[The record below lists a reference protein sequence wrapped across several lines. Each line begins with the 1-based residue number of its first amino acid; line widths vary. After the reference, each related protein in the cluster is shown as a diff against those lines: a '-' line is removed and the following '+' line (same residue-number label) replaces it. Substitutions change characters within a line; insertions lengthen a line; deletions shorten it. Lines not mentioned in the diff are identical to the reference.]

1 MINFFKK
8 KNNDINKNKKSFYY
22 DDYSHENNIKTK
34 NNNSIEISKNRMAFT
49 FFVILSIAVILGIKI
64 LYLSFFEKESFSNI
78 YSKKIFLP
86 NRLDIVDRNGEILA
100 RSVNAWA
107 AGISPKLI
115 KDEKKLL
122 INLKIIFP
130 DLDLKKLEEKI
141 SKGKFFY
148 ISRRLNNLER
158 DKLWLLA
165 KKSVI
170 IERKQIRIY
179 PHQDLFS
186 HVIGQIDED
195 NFGIS
200 GIERSYDLKLKD
212 KNEKNNNLKLSLD
225 SNLQFLIR
233 NELFNGLNTFSAR
246 GAAALLMDVTNGE
259 ILSLVSL
266 PDFNLMERQN
276 ISDTEFMNKITL
288 GVYELGSVFKTFTVA
303 AALEEGI
310 VDTDTKF
317 QDLENKIKC
326 RDKWI
331 SEHDELPKNLNV
343 EQILVR
349 SSNIGS
355 IKIARKIGSEDYSNF
370 LHTLGLLEKIDF
382 DISEVGTPLPFQ
394 WENCALETASYGHGI
409 TTTPLQLARAY
420 AIIGNGGYEIQPTLV
435 KNKNFQSGNKIISKI
450 TSEKINNILSKVVK
464 QKEGTANLA
473 NISGYDIGGKT
484 GTSKKINNGEYTQK
498 KLNTFVSLFPIK
510 SPKHLLLV
518 LMDEPKPAPNL
529 VYSYNGIKISNI
541 RRNESGWN
549 SAYIAGRIIEKIG
562 PILAINNLEAS
573 TKF

>member
-1 MINFFKK
+1 MNFFKK
-8 KNNDINKNKKSFYY
+8 KNNNTQKNKKSFYY
-22 DDYSHENNIKTK
+22 DDYSHTNNIKTQ
-34 NNNSIEISKNRMAFT
+34 NNNLIVISKSRMAFT

-64 LYLSFFEKESFSNI
+64 LHLSFFEKESFSNI
-78 YSKKIFLP
+78 YNKKNFLP
-86 NRLDIVDRNGEILA
+86 NRIDIVDRNGEILA

-130 DLDLKKLEEKI
+130 NLNLKKVEEKI
-141 SKGKFFY
+141 AKGKFFY

-165 KKSVI
+165 KKAVI

-179 PHQDLFS
+179 PHNHLFS

-200 GIERSYDLKLKD
+200 GIERSYDLKLKEKND
-212 KNEKNNNLKLSLD
+212 KNKNLKLSLD

-233 NELFNGLNTFSAR
+233 KELFNGINTFSAR
-246 GAAALLMDVTNGE
+246 GSAALLMDVTNGE
-259 ILSLVSL
+259 VLSLVSL
-266 PDFNLMERQN
+266 PDFNLMERKD
-276 ISDTEFMNKITL
+276 ISDTELMNKITL
-288 GVYELGSVFKTFTVA
+288 GVYELGSVFKTFTIA
-303 AALEEGI
+303 AALEKGI
-310 VDTDTKF
+310 ADTNTEFKN
-317 QDLENKIKC
+317 LENKIKC

-349 SSNIGS
+349 SSNIGA
-355 IKIARKIGSEDYSNF
+355 IKIARKIGSRNYSNF
-370 LHTLGLLEKIDF
+370 LQSLGLLGKINF
-382 DISEVGTPLPFQ
+382 DISEVGTPLSFE

-420 AIIGNGGYEIQPTLV
+420 AIIGNGGYAIEPTLM
-435 KNKNFQSGNKIISKI
+435 KNNNFQFQNKIISQT
-450 TSEKINNILSKVVK
+450 TSEKINKILSKVVK

-473 NISGYDIGGKT
+473 NISGYDVGGKT

-510 SPKHLLLV
+510 NPKYLLLV
-518 LMDEPKPAPNL
+518 LMDERKPAPYL
-529 VYSYNGIKISNI
+529 VYSYNGMKISNI
-541 RRNESGWN
+541 RRNDSGWN

-562 PILAINNLEAS
+562 PILATNNLNS
-573 TKF
+573 F

>member
-78 YSKKIFLP
+78 YSEKTFLP

-130 DLDLKKLEEKI
+130 DLDLKKVEEKI

-179 PHQDLFS
+179 PHQGLFS

-435 KNKNFQSGNKIISKI
+435 KNTNFQSGNKIISKI

-562 PILAINNLEAS
+562 PILATNNLNS
-573 TKF
+573 F

>member
-1 MINFFKK
+1 MNFFKK
-8 KNNDINKNKKSFYY
+8 KNNNTQKNKKSFYY

-34 NNNSIEISKNRMAFT
+34 NNNSIEISKSRMAFT
-49 FFVILSIAVILGIKI
+49 FFLILSITAILSIKI
-64 LYLSFFEKESFSNI
+64 LYLSFFEKESFGNI
-78 YSKKIFLP
+78 YNKKNFLP
-86 NRLDIVDRNGEILA
+86 NRIDIVDRNGEILA

-130 DLDLKKLEEKI
+130 NLNLKELEEKI
-141 SKGKFFY
+141 ARGKFFY

-165 KKSVI
+165 KKAVI

-179 PHQDLFS
+179 PHNNLFS

-200 GIERSYDLKLKD
+200 GVEKSYDLKLKEKND
-212 KNEKNNNLKLSLD
+212 KNKNLKLSLD

-233 NELFNGLNTFSAR
+233 NELFNGINTFSAK
-246 GAAALLMDVTNGE
+246 GSAALLMNVTNGE
-259 ILSLVSL
+259 VLSLVSL
-266 PDFNLMERQN
+266 PDFNLMERKD
-276 ISDTEFMNKITL
+276 ISDTELMNKITL
-288 GVYELGSVFKTFTVA
+288 GVYELGSVFKTFTIA
-303 AALEEGI
+303 AALEKGI
-310 VDTDTKF
+310 VDTNTEF
-317 QDLENKIKC
+317 QNLEDKIKC

-331 SEHDELPKNLNV
+331 SEHDELPKNLSV

-349 SSNIGS
+349 SSNIGA
-355 IKIARKIGSEDYSNF
+355 IKIVRKIGSENYSNF
-370 LHTLGLLEKIDF
+370 LQSLGLLGKINF
-382 DISEVGTPLPFQ
+382 DISEVGTPLPFE

-420 AIIGNGGYEIQPTLV
+420 AIIGNGGYAIEPTLI
-435 KNKNFQSGNKIISKI
+435 KNNNFQFQNKIISQI
-450 TSEKINNILSKVVK
+450 TSEKINKILSKVVK

-473 NISGYDIGGKT
+473 NISGYDVGGKT

-498 KLNTFVSLFPIK
+498 KLNTFVSIFPIK
-510 SPKHLLLV
+510 NPKYLLLV
-518 LMDEPKPAPNL
+518 LMDEPKPAPDL
-529 VYSYNGIKISNI
+529 VYSYNGTKISNI
-541 RRNESGWN
+541 RRNDSGWN

-562 PILAINNLEAS
+562 PILATNNLNS
-573 TKF
+573 F

>member
-130 DLDLKKLEEKI
+130 DLDLKKVEEKI

-233 NELFNGLNTFSAR
+233 NELFNGVNTFSAR

-435 KNKNFQSGNKIISKI
+435 KNTNFQSGNKIISKI

-562 PILAINNLEAS
+562 PILATNNLNS
-573 TKF
+573 F

>member
-78 YSKKIFLP
+78 YSEKTFLP

-130 DLDLKKLEEKI
+130 GLDLKKVEEKI

-179 PHQDLFS
+179 PHQGLFS

-233 NELFNGLNTFSAR
+233 NELFNGVNTFSAR

-435 KNKNFQSGNKIISKI
+435 KNTNFQSGNKIISKI

-562 PILAINNLEAS
+562 PILATNNLNS
-573 TKF
+573 F

>member
-1 MINFFKK
+1 MNFFKK
-8 KNNDINKNKKSFYY
+8 KNNNTQKNKKSFYY

-49 FFVILSIAVILGIKI
+49 FFLILSITAILSIKI
-64 LYLSFFEKESFSNI
+64 LYLSFFEKESFGNI
-78 YSKKIFLP
+78 YNKKNFLP
-86 NRLDIVDRNGEILA
+86 NRIDIVDRNGEILA

-130 DLDLKKLEEKI
+130 NLNLKELEEKI
-141 SKGKFFY
+141 ARGKFFY

-165 KKSVI
+165 KKAVI

-179 PHQDLFS
+179 PHNHLFS

-200 GIERSYDLKLKD
+200 GVEKSYDLKLKEKND
-212 KNEKNNNLKLSLD
+212 KNKNLKLSLD

-233 NELFNGLNTFSAR
+233 NELFNGINTFSAK
-246 GAAALLMDVTNGE
+246 GSAALLMNVTNGE
-259 ILSLVSL
+259 VLSLVSL
-266 PDFNLMERQN
+266 PDFNLMERKD

-288 GVYELGSVFKTFTVA
+288 GVYELGSVFKTFTIA
-303 AALEEGI
+303 AALEKGI
-310 VDTDTKF
+310 VDTNTEF
-317 QDLENKIKC
+317 QNLEDKIKC

-331 SEHDELPKNLNV
+331 SEHDELPKNLSV

-349 SSNIGS
+349 SSNIGA
-355 IKIARKIGSEDYSNF
+355 IKIVRKIGSENYSNF
-370 LHTLGLLEKIDF
+370 LQSLGLLGKINF
-382 DISEVGTPLPFQ
+382 DISEVGTPLPFE

-420 AIIGNGGYEIQPTLV
+420 AIIGNGGYAIEPTLI
-435 KNKNFQSGNKIISKI
+435 KNNNFQFQNKIISQI
-450 TSEKINNILSKVVK
+450 TSEKINKILSKVVK

-473 NISGYDIGGKT
+473 NINGYDVGGKT

-498 KLNTFVSLFPIK
+498 KLNTFVSIFPIK
-510 SPKHLLLV
+510 NPKYLLLI

-529 VYSYNGIKISNI
+529 VYSYNGTKISNI
-541 RRNESGWN
+541 RRNDSGWN

-562 PILAINNLEAS
+562 PILATNNLNS
-573 TKF
+573 F

>member
-1 MINFFKK
+1 MNFFKK
-8 KNNDINKNKKSFYY
+8 KNNNTQKNKKSFYY
-22 DDYSHENNIKTK
+22 DDYSYKNNIKTK
-34 NNNSIEISKNRMAFT
+34 NNNSIEISKSRMAFT
-49 FFVILSIAVILGIKI
+49 FFLILSITAILSIKI
-64 LYLSFFEKESFSNI
+64 LYLSFFEKESFGNI
-78 YSKKIFLP
+78 YNKKNFLP
-86 NRLDIVDRNGEILA
+86 NRIDIVDRNGEILA

-107 AGISPKLI
+107 AGISPKFI

-130 DLDLKKLEEKI
+130 NLNLQKVEEKI

-165 KKSVI
+165 KKAVI

-179 PHQDLFS
+179 PHNRLFS

-200 GIERSYDLKLKD
+200 GVERSYDLKLKG
-212 KNEKNNNLKLSLD
+212 KNGKNKNLKLSLD

-233 NELFNGLNTFSAR
+233 NELFNGINTFSAR
-246 GAAALLMDVTNGE
+246 GAAALLMNVTNGE
-259 ILSLVSL
+259 VLSLVSL
-266 PDFNLMERQN
+266 PDFNLMERQD

-288 GVYELGSVFKTFTVA
+288 GVYELGSVFKTFTIA
-303 AALEEGI
+303 AALEKGI
-310 VDTDTKF
+310 ADTDTEF
-317 QDLENKIKC
+317 QNLENKIKC

-349 SSNIGS
+349 SSNIGA
-355 IKIARKIGSEDYSNF
+355 IQIARKIGSENYSNF
-370 LHTLGLLEKIDF
+370 LQSLGLLGKINF
-382 DISEVGTPLPFQ
+382 DISEVGTPLPFEWQ
-394 WENCALETASYGHGI
+394 NCALETASYGHGI

-420 AIIGNGGYEIQPTLV
+420 AIIGNGGYEIKPTLI
-435 KNKNFQSGNKIISKI
+435 KNRNSQFENKIISKI
-450 TSEKINNILSKVVK
+450 TSEKINKILSKVVK

-473 NISGYDIGGKT
+473 NISGYDVGGKT
-484 GTSKKINNGEYTQK
+484 GTSKKVNNGEYTEK

-510 SPKHLLLV
+510 NPKYLLLV

-529 VYSYNGIKISNI
+529 VYSYNGTKISNI

-562 PILAINNLEAS
+562 PILATNNFNS
-573 TKF
+573 F

>member
-49 FFVILSIAVILGIKI
+49 FFVILSIAIILGIKI

-130 DLDLKKLEEKI
+130 DLDLKKVEEKI

-179 PHQDLFS
+179 PHQGLFS

-435 KNKNFQSGNKIISKI
+435 KNTNFQSGNKIISKI

-562 PILAINNLEAS
+562 PILATNNLNS
-573 TKF
+573 F

>member
-179 PHQDLFS
+179 PHQGLFS

-562 PILAINNLEAS
+562 PILATNNLNS
-573 TKF
+573 F

>member
-1 MINFFKK
+1 MNFFKK
-8 KNNDINKNKKSFYY
+8 KNNNTQKNKKSFYY

-34 NNNSIEISKNRMAFT
+34 NNNSIEISKSRMAFT
-49 FFVILSIAVILGIKI
+49 FFLILSITAILSIKI
-64 LYLSFFEKESFSNI
+64 LYLSFFEKESFGNI
-78 YSKKIFLP
+78 YNKKNFLP
-86 NRLDIVDRNGEILA
+86 NRIDIVDRNGEILA

-130 DLDLKKLEEKI
+130 NLNLKELEEKI
-141 SKGKFFY
+141 ARGKFFY

-165 KKSVI
+165 KKAVI

-179 PHQDLFS
+179 PHNNLFS

-195 NFGIS
+195 NFGVS
-200 GIERSYDLKLKD
+200 GVEKSYDLKLKEKND
-212 KNEKNNNLKLSLD
+212 KNKNLKLSLD

-233 NELFNGLNTFSAR
+233 NELFNGINTFSAK
-246 GAAALLMDVTNGE
+246 GSAALLMNVTNGE
-259 ILSLVSL
+259 VLSLVSL
-266 PDFNLMERQN
+266 PDFNLMERKD
-276 ISDTEFMNKITL
+276 ISDTELMNKITL
-288 GVYELGSVFKTFTVA
+288 GVYELGSVFKTFTIA
-303 AALEEGI
+303 AALEKGI
-310 VDTDTKF
+310 VDTNTEF
-317 QDLENKIKC
+317 QNLEDKIKC

-331 SEHDELPKNLNV
+331 SEHDELPKNLSV

-349 SSNIGS
+349 SSNIGA
-355 IKIARKIGSEDYSNF
+355 IKIVRKIGSENYSNF
-370 LHTLGLLEKIDF
+370 LQSLGLLGKINF
-382 DISEVGTPLPFQ
+382 DISEVGTPLPFE

-420 AIIGNGGYEIQPTLV
+420 AIIGNGGYAIEPTLI
-435 KNKNFQSGNKIISKI
+435 KNNNFQFQNKIISQI
-450 TSEKINNILSKVVK
+450 TSEKINKILSKVVK

-473 NISGYDIGGKT
+473 NISGYDVGGKT

-498 KLNTFVSLFPIK
+498 KLNTFVSIFPIK
-510 SPKHLLLV
+510 NPKYLLLV

-529 VYSYNGIKISNI
+529 VYSYNGTKISNI

-562 PILAINNLEAS
+562 PILATNNLNS
-573 TKF
+573 F

>member
-1 MINFFKK
+1 MNFFKK
-8 KNNDINKNKKSFYY
+8 KNNNTQKNKKSFYY

-34 NNNSIEISKNRMAFT
+34 NNNSIEISKSRMAFT
-49 FFVILSIAVILGIKI
+49 FFLILSITAILSIKI
-64 LYLSFFEKESFSNI
+64 LYLSFFEKESFGNI
-78 YSKKIFLP
+78 YNKKNFLP
-86 NRLDIVDRNGEILA
+86 NRIDIVDRNGEILA

-130 DLDLKKLEEKI
+130 NLNLKELEEKI
-141 SKGKFFY
+141 ARGKFFY
-148 ISRRLNNLER
+148 ISRKLNNLER

-165 KKSVI
+165 KKAVI

-179 PHQDLFS
+179 PHNHLFS

-200 GIERSYDLKLKD
+200 GVEKSYDLKLKEKND
-212 KNEKNNNLKLSLD
+212 KNKNLKLSLD

-233 NELFNGLNTFSAR
+233 NELFNGINTFSAK
-246 GAAALLMDVTNGE
+246 GSAALLMNVTNGE
-259 ILSLVSL
+259 VLSLVSL
-266 PDFNLMERQN
+266 PDFNLMERKD

-288 GVYELGSVFKTFTVA
+288 GVYELGSVFKTFTIA
-303 AALEEGI
+303 AALEKGI
-310 VDTDTKF
+310 VDTNTEF
-317 QDLENKIKC
+317 QNLEDKIKC

-331 SEHDELPKNLNV
+331 SEHDELPKNLSV

-349 SSNIGS
+349 SSNIGA
-355 IKIARKIGSEDYSNF
+355 IKIVRKIGSENYSNF
-370 LHTLGLLEKIDF
+370 LQSLGLLGKINF
-382 DISEVGTPLPFQ
+382 DISEVGTPLPFE

-420 AIIGNGGYEIQPTLV
+420 AIIGNGGYAIEPTLI
-435 KNKNFQSGNKIISKI
+435 KNNNFQFQNKIISKT
-450 TSEKINNILSKVVK
+450 TSEKINKILSKVVK

-473 NISGYDIGGKT
+473 NINGYDVGGKT

-498 KLNTFVSLFPIK
+498 KLNTFVSIFPIK
-510 SPKHLLLV
+510 NPKYLLLV

-529 VYSYNGIKISNI
+529 VYSYNGTKISNI
-541 RRNESGWN
+541 RRNDSGWN

-562 PILAINNLEAS
+562 PILATNNLNS
-573 TKF
+573 F

>member
-1 MINFFKK
+1 MNFFKK
-8 KNNDINKNKKSFYY
+8 KNNNTQKNKKSFYY

-34 NNNSIEISKNRMAFT
+34 NNNSIEISKSRMAFT
-49 FFVILSIAVILGIKI
+49 FFLILSITAILSIKI
-64 LYLSFFEKESFSNI
+64 LYLSFFEKESFGNI
-78 YSKKIFLP
+78 YNKKNFLP
-86 NRLDIVDRNGEILA
+86 NRIDIVDRNGEILA

-130 DLDLKKLEEKI
+130 NLNLKELEEKI
-141 SKGKFFY
+141 ARGKFFY
-148 ISRRLNNLER
+148 ISRKLNNLER

-165 KKSVI
+165 KKAVI

-179 PHQDLFS
+179 PHNHLFS

-200 GIERSYDLKLKD
+200 GVEKSYDLKLKEKND
-212 KNEKNNNLKLSLD
+212 KNKNLKLSLD

-233 NELFNGLNTFSAR
+233 NELFNGINTFSAK
-246 GAAALLMDVTNGE
+246 GSAALLMNVTNGE
-259 ILSLVSL
+259 VLSLVSL
-266 PDFNLMERQN
+266 PDFNLMERKD

-288 GVYELGSVFKTFTVA
+288 GVYELGSVFKTFTIA
-303 AALEEGI
+303 AALEKGI
-310 VDTDTKF
+310 VDTNTEF
-317 QDLENKIKC
+317 QNLEDKIKC

-331 SEHDELPKNLNV
+331 SEHDELPKNLSV

-349 SSNIGS
+349 SSNIGA
-355 IKIARKIGSEDYSNF
+355 IKIVRKIGSENYSNF
-370 LHTLGLLEKIDF
+370 LQSLGLLEKINF
-382 DISEVGTPLPFQ
+382 DISEVGTPLPFE

-420 AIIGNGGYEIQPTLV
+420 AIIGNGGYAIEPTLI
-435 KNKNFQSGNKIISKI
+435 KNNNFQFQNKIISKT
-450 TSEKINNILSKVVK
+450 TSEKINKILSKVVK

-473 NISGYDIGGKT
+473 NISGYDVGGKT

-498 KLNTFVSLFPIK
+498 KLNTFVSIFPIK
-510 SPKHLLLV
+510 NPKYLLLV

-529 VYSYNGIKISNI
+529 VYSYNGTKISNI
-541 RRNESGWN
+541 RRNDSGWN

-562 PILAINNLEAS
+562 PILATNNLNS
-573 TKF
+573 F

>member
-130 DLDLKKLEEKI
+130 DLDLKKVEEKI

-179 PHQDLFS
+179 PHQGLFS

-562 PILAINNLEAS
+562 PILATNNLNS
-573 TKF
+573 F

>member
-1 MINFFKK
+1 MNFFKK
-8 KNNDINKNKKSFYY
+8 KNNNTQKNKKSFYY
-22 DDYSHENNIKTK
+22 DDYSHKNNIKTK
-34 NNNSIEISKNRMAFT
+34 NNNSIEISKSRMAFT
-49 FFVILSIAVILGIKI
+49 FFLILSITAILSIKI
-64 LYLSFFEKESFSNI
+64 LYLSFFEKESFGNI
-78 YSKKIFLP
+78 YNKKNFLP
-86 NRLDIVDRNGEILA
+86 NRIDIVDRNGEILA

-130 DLDLKKLEEKI
+130 NLNLKELEEKI
-141 SKGKFFY
+141 ARGKFFY

-165 KKSVI
+165 KKAVI

-179 PHQDLFS
+179 PHNHLFS

-200 GIERSYDLKLKD
+200 GVEKSYDLKLKEKND
-212 KNEKNNNLKLSLD
+212 KNKNLKLSLD

-233 NELFNGLNTFSAR
+233 NELFNGINTFSAK
-246 GAAALLMDVTNGE
+246 GSAALLMNVTNGE
-259 ILSLVSL
+259 VLSLVSL
-266 PDFNLMERQN
+266 PDFNLMERKD

-288 GVYELGSVFKTFTVA
+288 GVYELGSVFKTFTIA
-303 AALEEGI
+303 AALEKGI
-310 VDTDTKF
+310 VDTNTEF
-317 QDLENKIKC
+317 QNLEDKIKC

-331 SEHDELPKNLNV
+331 SEHDELPNNLSV

-349 SSNIGS
+349 SSNIGA
-355 IKIARKIGSEDYSNF
+355 IKIVRKIGSENYSNF
-370 LHTLGLLEKIDF
+370 LQSLGLLGKINF
-382 DISEVGTPLPFQ
+382 DISEVGTPLPFE

-420 AIIGNGGYEIQPTLV
+420 AIIGNGGYAIEPTLI
-435 KNKNFQSGNKIISKI
+435 KNNNFQSQNKIISQI
-450 TSEKINNILSKVVK
+450 TSEKINKILSKVVK

-473 NISGYDIGGKT
+473 NINGYDVGGKT

-498 KLNTFVSLFPIK
+498 KLNTFVSIFPIK
-510 SPKHLLLV
+510 NPKYLLLI

-529 VYSYNGIKISNI
+529 VYSYNGTKISNI
-541 RRNESGWN
+541 RRNDSGWN

-562 PILAINNLEAS
+562 PILATNNLNS
-573 TKF
+573 F

>member
-1 MINFFKK
+1 MNFFKK
-8 KNNDINKNKKSFYY
+8 KNNNTQKNKKSFYY

-34 NNNSIEISKNRMAFT
+34 NNNSIEISKSRMAFT
-49 FFVILSIAVILGIKI
+49 FFLILSITAILSIKI
-64 LYLSFFEKESFSNI
+64 LYLSFFEKESFGNI
-78 YSKKIFLP
+78 YNKKNFLP
-86 NRLDIVDRNGEILA
+86 NRIDIVDRNGEILA

-130 DLDLKKLEEKI
+130 NLNLKELEEKI
-141 SKGKFFY
+141 ARGKFFY

-165 KKSVI
+165 KKAVI

-179 PHQDLFS
+179 PHNHLFS

-200 GIERSYDLKLKD
+200 GVEKSYDLKLKEKND
-212 KNEKNNNLKLSLD
+212 KNKNLKLSLD

-233 NELFNGLNTFSAR
+233 NELFNGINTFSAK
-246 GAAALLMDVTNGE
+246 GSAALLMNVTNGE
-259 ILSLVSL
+259 VLSLVSL
-266 PDFNLMERQN
+266 PDFNLMERKD

-288 GVYELGSVFKTFTVA
+288 GVYELGSVFKTFTIA
-303 AALEEGI
+303 AALEKGI
-310 VDTDTKF
+310 VDTNTEF
-317 QDLENKIKC
+317 QNLEDKIKC

-331 SEHDELPKNLNV
+331 SEHDELPKNLSV

-349 SSNIGS
+349 SSNIGA
-355 IKIARKIGSEDYSNF
+355 IKIVRKIGSENYSNF
-370 LHTLGLLEKIDF
+370 LQSLGLLGKINF
-382 DISEVGTPLPFQ
+382 DISEVGTPLPFE

-420 AIIGNGGYEIQPTLV
+420 AIIGNGGYAIEPTLI
-435 KNKNFQSGNKIISKI
+435 KNNNFQFQNKIISKT
-450 TSEKINNILSKVVK
+450 TSEKINKILSKVVK

-473 NISGYDIGGKT
+473 NINGYDVGGKT

-498 KLNTFVSLFPIK
+498 KLNTFVSIFPIK
-510 SPKHLLLV
+510 NPKYLLLV

-529 VYSYNGIKISNI
+529 VYSYNGTKISNI
-541 RRNESGWN
+541 RRNDSGWN

-562 PILAINNLEAS
+562 PILATNNLNS
-573 TKF
+573 F

>member
-130 DLDLKKLEEKI
+130 DLDLKKVEEKI

-179 PHQDLFS
+179 PHQGLFS

-276 ISDTEFMNKITL
+276 ISDIEFMNKITL

-435 KNKNFQSGNKIISKI
+435 KNTNFQSGNKIISKI

-562 PILAINNLEAS
+562 PILATNNLNS
-573 TKF
+573 F

>member
-1 MINFFKK
+1 MNFFKK
-8 KNNDINKNKKSFYY
+8 KNNNTQKNKKSFYY

-34 NNNSIEISKNRMAFT
+34 NNNSIEISKSRMAFT
-49 FFVILSIAVILGIKI
+49 FFLILSITAILSIKI
-64 LYLSFFEKESFSNI
+64 LYLSFFEKESFGNI
-78 YSKKIFLP
+78 YNKKNFLP
-86 NRLDIVDRNGEILA
+86 NRIDIVDRNGEILA

-130 DLDLKKLEEKI
+130 NLNLKELEEKI
-141 SKGKFFY
+141 ARGKFFY
-148 ISRRLNNLER
+148 ISRKLNNLER

-165 KKSVI
+165 KKAVI

-179 PHQDLFS
+179 PHNHLFS

-200 GIERSYDLKLKD
+200 GVEKSYDLKLKEKND
-212 KNEKNNNLKLSLD
+212 KNKNLKLSLD

-233 NELFNGLNTFSAR
+233 NELFNGINTFSAK
-246 GAAALLMDVTNGE
+246 GSAALLMNVTNGE
-259 ILSLVSL
+259 VLSLVSL
-266 PDFNLMERQN
+266 PDFNLMERKD

-288 GVYELGSVFKTFTVA
+288 GVYELGSVFKTFTIA
-303 AALEEGI
+303 AALEKGI
-310 VDTDTKF
+310 VDTNTEF
-317 QDLENKIKC
+317 QNLEDKIKC

-331 SEHDELPKNLNV
+331 SEHDELPKNLSV

-349 SSNIGS
+349 SSNIGA
-355 IKIARKIGSEDYSNF
+355 IKIVRKIGSENYSNF
-370 LHTLGLLEKIDF
+370 LQSLGLLGKINF
-382 DISEVGTPLPFQ
+382 DISEVGTPLPFE

-420 AIIGNGGYEIQPTLV
+420 AIIGNGGYAIEPTLI
-435 KNKNFQSGNKIISKI
+435 KNNNFQFQNKIISQI
-450 TSEKINNILSKVVK
+450 TSEKINKILSKVVK

-473 NISGYDIGGKT
+473 NISGYDVGGKT

-498 KLNTFVSLFPIK
+498 KLNTFVSIFPIK
-510 SPKHLLLV
+510 NPKYLLLV

-529 VYSYNGIKISNI
+529 VYSYNGTKISNI
-541 RRNESGWN
+541 RRNDSGWN

-562 PILAINNLEAS
+562 PILATNNLNS
-573 TKF
+573 F

>member
-1 MINFFKK
+1 MNFFKK
-8 KNNDINKNKKSFYY
+8 KNNNTQKNKKSFYY
-22 DDYSHENNIKTK
+22 DDYSHANNIKTK
-34 NNNSIEISKNRMAFT
+34 NNNPIEISKNRMAFI
-49 FFVILSIAVILGIKI
+49 FFVILSIAVILSIKI

-78 YSKKIFLP
+78 YNKKNFLP
-86 NRLDIVDRNGEILA
+86 NRIDIVDRNGEILA

-130 DLDLKKLEEKI
+130 NLNLKKLEEKI
-141 SKGKFFY
+141 AKGKFFY

-165 KKSVI
+165 KKAVI

-179 PHQDLFS
+179 PHNYLFS

-200 GIERSYDLKLKD
+200 GIEKSYDLKLKEKND
-212 KNEKNNNLKLSLD
+212 KNKNLKLSLD

-233 NELFNGLNTFSAR
+233 NELFNGINTFSAR
-246 GAAALLMDVTNGE
+246 GSAALLMDVTNGE
-259 ILSLVSL
+259 VLSLVSL
-266 PDFNLMERQN
+266 PDFNLMERKD
-276 ISDTEFMNKITL
+276 ISDTELMNKITL
-288 GVYELGSVFKTFTVA
+288 SVYELGSVFKTFTIA
-303 AALEEGI
+303 AALEKGI
-310 VDTDTKF
+310 VNPDTEF
-317 QDLENKIKC
+317 QNLEKKIKC

-349 SSNIGS
+349 SSNIGA
-355 IKIARKIGSEDYSNF
+355 IKIVRKIGSENYSNF
-370 LHTLGLLEKIDF
+370 LQSLGLLGKINF
-382 DISEVGTPLPFQ
+382 DIPEVGTPLPFE

-409 TTTPLQLARAY
+409 ATTPLQLARAY
-420 AIIGNGGYEIQPTLV
+420 AIIGNGGYAIEPTLI
-435 KNKNFQSGNKIISKI
+435 KNNNFQFQNRIISQT
-450 TSEKINNILSKVVK
+450 TSEKINKMLSKVVK

-473 NISGYDIGGKT
+473 NISGYDVGGKT

-510 SPKHLLLV
+510 NPKYLLLV

-529 VYSYNGIKISNI
+529 VYSYNGTKISNI
-541 RRNESGWN
+541 RRNDSGWN

-562 PILAINNLEAS
+562 PILATNNLNS
-573 TKF
+573 F

>member
-1 MINFFKK
+1 MNFFKK
-8 KNNDINKNKKSFYY
+8 KNNNTQKNKKSFYY
-22 DDYSHENNIKTK
+22 DDYSHTSNIKTQ
-34 NNNSIEISKNRMAFT
+34 NNNSIEISKSRMAFT
-49 FFVILSIAVILGIKI
+49 FFVILSIAAILGIKI

-78 YSKKIFLP
+78 YNKKIFLP
-86 NRLDIVDRNGEILA
+86 NRIDIVDRNGEILA

-130 DLDLKKLEEKI
+130 NLNLKKLEEKI
-141 SKGKFFY
+141 AKGKFFY

-165 KKSVI
+165 KKAVI

-179 PHQDLFS
+179 PHNYLFS

-200 GIERSYDLKLKD
+200 GVEKSYDLKLKEKND
-212 KNEKNNNLKLSLD
+212 KNKNLKLSLD

-233 NELFNGLNTFSAR
+233 NELFNGINTFSAR
-246 GAAALLMDVTNGE
+246 GSAALLMDVTNGE
-259 ILSLVSL
+259 VLSLVSL
-266 PDFNLMERQN
+266 PDFNLMERKD

-288 GVYELGSVFKTFTVA
+288 GVYELGSVFKTFTIA
-303 AALEEGI
+303 AALEKGI
-310 VDTDTKF
+310 VDTDTEF
-317 QDLENKIKC
+317 QNLENKIKC

-349 SSNIGS
+349 SSNIGA
-355 IKIARKIGSEDYSNF
+355 IKIVRKIGSENYSNF
-370 LHTLGLLEKIDF
+370 LQSLGLLEKINF
-382 DISEVGTPLPFQ
+382 DISEVGTPLPFE
-394 WENCALETASYGHGI
+394 WENCTLETASYGHGI

-420 AIIGNGGYEIQPTLV
+420 AIIGNGGYAIEPTLI
-435 KNKNFQSGNKIISKI
+435 KNNNFQFQNKIISQI
-450 TSEKINNILSKVVK
+450 TSEKINKILSKVVK

-473 NISGYDIGGKT
+473 NISGYDVGGKT

-510 SPKHLLLV
+510 NPKYLLLV

-529 VYSYNGIKISNI
+529 VYSYNGTKISNI
-541 RRNESGWN
+541 RRNDSGWN
-549 SAYIAGRIIEKIG
+549 SVYIAGRIIEKIG
-562 PILAINNLEAS
+562 PILATNNLNS
-573 TKF
+573 F

>member
-1 MINFFKK
+1 MNFFKK
-8 KNNDINKNKKSFYY
+8 KNNNTQKNKKSFYY
-22 DDYSHENNIKTK
+22 DDYSHKNNIKTK
-34 NNNSIEISKNRMAFT
+34 NNNSIEISKSRMAFT
-49 FFVILSIAVILGIKI
+49 FFLILSITAILSIKI
-64 LYLSFFEKESFSNI
+64 LYLSFFEKESFGNI
-78 YSKKIFLP
+78 YNKKNFLP
-86 NRLDIVDRNGEILA
+86 NRIDIVDRNGEILA

-130 DLDLKKLEEKI
+130 NLNLKELEEKI
-141 SKGKFFY
+141 SRGKFFY

-165 KKSVI
+165 KKAVI

-179 PHQDLFS
+179 PHNHLFS

-195 NFGIS
+195 NFGVS
-200 GIERSYDLKLKD
+200 GVEKSYDLKLKEKND
-212 KNEKNNNLKLSLD
+212 KNKNLKLSLD

-233 NELFNGLNTFSAR
+233 NELLNGINTFSAK
-246 GAAALLMDVTNGE
+246 GSAALLMNVTNGE
-259 ILSLVSL
+259 VLSLVSL
-266 PDFNLMERQN
+266 PDFNLMERKD
-276 ISDTEFMNKITL
+276 ISDTELMNKITL
-288 GVYELGSVFKTFTVA
+288 GVYELGSVFKTFTIA
-303 AALEEGI
+303 AALEKGI
-310 VDTDTKF
+310 VDTNTEF
-317 QDLENKIKC
+317 QNLEDKIKC

-331 SEHDELPKNLNV
+331 SEHDELPKNLSV

-349 SSNIGS
+349 SSNIGA
-355 IKIARKIGSEDYSNF
+355 IKIVRKIGSENYSNF
-370 LHTLGLLEKIDF
+370 LQSLGLLGKINF
-382 DISEVGTPLPFQ
+382 DISEVGTPLPFE

-420 AIIGNGGYEIQPTLV
+420 AIIGNGGYAIEPTLI
-435 KNKNFQSGNKIISKI
+435 KNNNFQSQNKIISQI
-450 TSEKINNILSKVVK
+450 TSEKINKILSKVVK

-473 NISGYDIGGKT
+473 NISGYDVGGKT

-498 KLNTFVSLFPIK
+498 KLNTFVALFPIK
-510 SPKHLLLV
+510 NPKYLLLV

-529 VYSYNGIKISNI
+529 VYSYNGMKISNI
-541 RRNESGWN
+541 RRNDSGWN

-562 PILAINNLEAS
+562 PILATNNLNS
-573 TKF
+573 F

>member
-1 MINFFKK
+1 MNFFKK
-8 KNNDINKNKKSFYY
+8 KNNNTQKNKKSFYY
-22 DDYSHENNIKTK
+22 DDYSHANNIKTK
-34 NNNSIEISKNRMAFT
+34 NNNSIEISKNRMAFI
-49 FFVILSIAVILGIKI
+49 FFVILSIAAILSIKI
-64 LYLSFFEKESFSNI
+64 LSLSFFEKESFSNI
-78 YSKKIFLP
+78 YNKKNFLP
-86 NRLDIVDRNGEILA
+86 NRIDIVDRNGEILA

-130 DLDLKKLEEKI
+130 NLNLKKLEEKI
-141 SKGKFFY
+141 AKGKFFY

-165 KKSVI
+165 KKAVI

-179 PHQDLFS
+179 PHNYLFS

-200 GIERSYDLKLKD
+200 GIEKSYDLKLKEKND
-212 KNEKNNNLKLSLD
+212 KNKNLKLSLD

-233 NELFNGLNTFSAR
+233 NELFNGINTFSAR
-246 GAAALLMDVTNGE
+246 GSAALLMDVTNGE
-259 ILSLVSL
+259 VLSLVSL
-266 PDFNLMERQN
+266 PDFNLMERKD
-276 ISDTEFMNKITL
+276 ISDTELMNKITL
-288 GVYELGSVFKTFTVA
+288 SVYELGSVFKTFTIA
-303 AALEEGI
+303 AALEKGI
-310 VDTDTKF
+310 VDTDTEF
-317 QDLENKIKC
+317 QNLENKIKC

-349 SSNIGS
+349 SSNIGA
-355 IKIARKIGSEDYSNF
+355 IKIVRKIGSENYSNF
-370 LHTLGLLEKIDF
+370 LQSLGLLGKINF
-382 DISEVGTPLPFQ
+382 DIPEVGTPLPFE

-409 TTTPLQLARAY
+409 ATTPLQLARAY
-420 AIIGNGGYEIQPTLV
+420 AIIGNGGYAIEPTLI
-435 KNKNFQSGNKIISKI
+435 KNNNFQFQNRIISQI
-450 TSEKINNILSKVVK
+450 TSEKINKMLSKVVK

-473 NISGYDIGGKT
+473 NISGYDVGGKT

-510 SPKHLLLV
+510 NPKYLLLV

-529 VYSYNGIKISNI
+529 VYSYNGTKISNI
-541 RRNESGWN
+541 RRNDSGWN

-562 PILAINNLEAS
+562 PILATNNLNS
-573 TKF
+573 F

>member
-1 MINFFKK
+1 MNFFKK
-8 KNNDINKNKKSFYY
+8 KNNNTQKNKKSFYY
-22 DDYSHENNIKTK
+22 DDYSHTNNIKTK
-34 NNNSIEISKNRMAFT
+34 NNNSIEISKNRMAFI
-49 FFVILSIAVILGIKI
+49 FFVILSIAAILGIKI
-64 LYLSFFEKESFSNI
+64 LSLSFFEKESFSNI
-78 YSKKIFLP
+78 YNKKNFLP
-86 NRLDIVDRNGEILA
+86 NRIDIVDRNGEILA

-130 DLDLKKLEEKI
+130 NLNLKKLEEKI
-141 SKGKFFY
+141 AKGKFFY

-165 KKSVI
+165 KKAVI

-179 PHQDLFS
+179 PHNHLFS

-200 GIERSYDLKLKD
+200 GVEKSYDLKLKEKND
-212 KNEKNNNLKLSLD
+212 KNKNLKLSLD

-233 NELFNGLNTFSAR
+233 NELFNGINTFSAR
-246 GAAALLMDVTNGE
+246 GSAALLMDVTNGE
-259 ILSLVSL
+259 VLSLVSL
-266 PDFNLMERQN
+266 PDFNLMERKN
-276 ISDTEFMNKITL
+276 ISDTKFMNKITL
-288 GVYELGSVFKTFTVA
+288 GVYELGSVFKTFTIA
-303 AALEEGI
+303 AALEKGI
-310 VDTDTKF
+310 VDTDTEF
-317 QDLENKIKC
+317 QNLENKIKC

-349 SSNIGS
+349 SSNIGA
-355 IKIARKIGSEDYSNF
+355 IKVVRKIGSENYSNF
-370 LHTLGLLEKIDF
+370 LQSLGLLGKINF
-382 DISEVGTPLPFQ
+382 DISEVGTPLPFE

-420 AIIGNGGYEIQPTLV
+420 AIIGNGGYAIEPTLI
-435 KNKNFQSGNKIISKI
+435 KNNNFQFQNKIISQI
-450 TSEKINNILSKVVK
+450 TSEKINKILSKVVK

-473 NISGYDIGGKT
+473 NISGYDVGGKT

-510 SPKHLLLV
+510 NPKYLLLV

-529 VYSYNGIKISNI
+529 VYSYNGTKISNI
-541 RRNESGWN
+541 RRNDSGWN
-549 SAYIAGRIIEKIG
+549 SVYIAGRIIEKIG
-562 PILAINNLEAS
+562 PILATNNLNS
-573 TKF
+573 F

>member
-1 MINFFKK
+1 MNFFKK
-8 KNNDINKNKKSFYY
+8 KNKNTQKNKKSFYY
-22 DDYSHENNIKTK
+22 DDYSHKNNIKTQ
-34 NNNSIEISKNRMAFT
+34 NNNSIEISKSRMAFA
-49 FFVILSIAVILGIKI
+49 FFTILSIAVILGIKI

-78 YSKKIFLP
+78 YNKKNFLP
-86 NRLDIVDRNGEILA
+86 NRIDIVDRNGEILA

-130 DLDLKKLEEKI
+130 NLNLKKVEEKI
-141 SKGKFFY
+141 AKGKFFY

-165 KKSVI
+165 KKAVI

-179 PHQDLFS
+179 PHNHLFS

-200 GIERSYDLKLKD
+200 GIERSYDLKLKEKND
-212 KNEKNNNLKLSLD
+212 KNKNLKLSLD

-233 NELFNGLNTFSAR
+233 KELFNGINTFSAR
-246 GAAALLMDVTNGE
+246 GSAALLMDVTNGE
-259 ILSLVSL
+259 VLSLVSL
-266 PDFNLMERQN
+266 PDFNLMERKD
-276 ISDTEFMNKITL
+276 ISDTELMNKITL
-288 GVYELGSVFKTFTVA
+288 GVYELGSVFKTFTIA
-303 AALEEGI
+303 AALEKGI
-310 VDTDTKF
+310 ADTNTEFKN
-317 QDLENKIKC
+317 LENKIKC

-349 SSNIGS
+349 SSNIGA
-355 IKIARKIGSEDYSNF
+355 IKIARKIGSRNYSNF
-370 LHTLGLLEKIDF
+370 LQSLGLLGKINF
-382 DISEVGTPLPFQ
+382 DISEVGTPLSFE

-420 AIIGNGGYEIQPTLV
+420 AIIGNGGYAIEPTLM
-435 KNKNFQSGNKIISKI
+435 KNNNFQFQNKIVSQA
-450 TSEKINNILSKVVK
+450 TSEKINKILSKVVK

-473 NISGYDIGGKT
+473 NISGYDVGGKT

-510 SPKHLLLV
+510 NPKYLLLV

-529 VYSYNGIKISNI
+529 VYSYNGMKISNI
-541 RRNESGWN
+541 RRNDSGWN

-562 PILAINNLEAS
+562 PILATNNLNS
-573 TKF
+573 F

>member
-1 MINFFKK
+1 MNFFKK
-8 KNNDINKNKKSFYY
+8 KNNNTQKNKKSFYY

-34 NNNSIEISKNRMAFT
+34 NNNSIEISKSRMAFT
-49 FFVILSIAVILGIKI
+49 FFLILSITAILSIKI
-64 LYLSFFEKESFSNI
+64 LYLSFFEKESFGNI
-78 YSKKIFLP
+78 YNKKNFLP
-86 NRLDIVDRNGEILA
+86 NRIDIVDRNGEILA

-130 DLDLKKLEEKI
+130 NLNLKELEEKI
-141 SKGKFFY
+141 ARGKFFY
-148 ISRRLNNLER
+148 ISRKLNNLER

-165 KKSVI
+165 KKAVI

-179 PHQDLFS
+179 PHNHLFS

-200 GIERSYDLKLKD
+200 GVEKSYDLKLKEKND
-212 KNEKNNNLKLSLD
+212 KNKNLKLSLD

-233 NELFNGLNTFSAR
+233 NELFNGINTFSAK
-246 GAAALLMDVTNGE
+246 GSAALLMNVTNGE
-259 ILSLVSL
+259 VLSLVSL
-266 PDFNLMERQN
+266 PDFNLMERKD
-276 ISDTEFMNKITL
+276 ISDTELMNKITL
-288 GVYELGSVFKTFTVA
+288 GVYELGSVFKTFTIA
-303 AALEEGI
+303 AALEKGI
-310 VDTDTKF
+310 VDTNTEF
-317 QDLENKIKC
+317 QNLEDKIKC

-331 SEHDELPKNLNV
+331 SEHDELPKNLSV

-349 SSNIGS
+349 SSNIGA
-355 IKIARKIGSEDYSNF
+355 IKIVRKIGSENYSNF
-370 LHTLGLLEKIDF
+370 LQSLGLLGKINF
-382 DISEVGTPLPFQ
+382 DISEVGTPLPFE

-420 AIIGNGGYEIQPTLV
+420 AIIGNGGYAIEPTLI
-435 KNKNFQSGNKIISKI
+435 KNNNFQFQNKIISQI
-450 TSEKINNILSKVVK
+450 TSEKINKILSKVVK

-473 NISGYDIGGKT
+473 NISGYDVGGKT

-498 KLNTFVSLFPIK
+498 KLNTFVSIFPIK
-510 SPKHLLLV
+510 NPKYLLLV

-529 VYSYNGIKISNI
+529 VYSYNGTKISNI
-541 RRNESGWN
+541 RRNDSGWN

-562 PILAINNLEAS
+562 PILATNNLNS
-573 TKF
+573 F

>member
-1 MINFFKK
+1 MNFFKK
-8 KNNDINKNKKSFYY
+8 KNNNTQKNKKSFYY

-34 NNNSIEISKNRMAFT
+34 NNNSIEISKSRMAFT
-49 FFVILSIAVILGIKI
+49 FFLILSITAILSIKI
-64 LYLSFFEKESFSNI
+64 LYLSFFEKESFGNI
-78 YSKKIFLP
+78 YNKKNFLP
-86 NRLDIVDRNGEILA
+86 NRIDIVDRNGEILA

-130 DLDLKKLEEKI
+130 NLNLKELEEKI
-141 SKGKFFY
+141 SRGKFFY

-165 KKSVI
+165 KKAVI

-179 PHQDLFS
+179 PHNHLFS

-195 NFGIS
+195 NFGVS
-200 GIERSYDLKLKD
+200 GVEKSYDLKLKEKND
-212 KNEKNNNLKLSLD
+212 KNKNLKLSLD

-233 NELFNGLNTFSAR
+233 NELLNGINTFSAK
-246 GAAALLMDVTNGE
+246 GSAALLMNVTNGE
-259 ILSLVSL
+259 VLSLVSL
-266 PDFNLMERQN
+266 PDFNLMERKD
-276 ISDTEFMNKITL
+276 ISDTELMNKITL
-288 GVYELGSVFKTFTVA
+288 GVYELGSVFKTFTIA
-303 AALEEGI
+303 AALEKGI
-310 VDTDTKF
+310 VDTNTEF
-317 QDLENKIKC
+317 QNLEDKIKC

-331 SEHDELPKNLNV
+331 SEHDELPNNLSV

-349 SSNIGS
+349 SSNIGA
-355 IKIARKIGSEDYSNF
+355 IKIVRKIGSENYSNF
-370 LHTLGLLEKIDF
+370 LQSLGLLGKINF
-382 DISEVGTPLPFQ
+382 DISEVGTPLPFE

-420 AIIGNGGYEIQPTLV
+420 AIIGNGGYAIEPTLI
-435 KNKNFQSGNKIISKI
+435 KNNNFQSQNKIISQI
-450 TSEKINNILSKVVK
+450 TSEKINKILSKVVK

-473 NISGYDIGGKT
+473 NISGYDVGGKT

-498 KLNTFVSLFPIK
+498 KLNTFVSIFPIK
-510 SPKHLLLV
+510 NPKYLLLV

-529 VYSYNGIKISNI
+529 VYSYNGTKISNI
-541 RRNESGWN
+541 RRNDSGWN

-562 PILAINNLEAS
+562 PILATNNLNS
-573 TKF
+573 F

>member
-179 PHQDLFS
+179 PHQGLFS

-435 KNKNFQSGNKIISKI
+435 KNTNFQSGNKIISKI

-562 PILAINNLEAS
+562 PILATNNLNS
-573 TKF
+573 F

>member
-1 MINFFKK
+1 MNFFKK
-8 KNNDINKNKKSFYY
+8 KNNNTQKNKKSFYY

-34 NNNSIEISKNRMAFT
+34 NNNSIEISKSRMAFT
-49 FFVILSIAVILGIKI
+49 FFLILSITAILSIKI
-64 LYLSFFEKESFSNI
+64 LYLSFFEKESFGNI
-78 YSKKIFLP
+78 YNKKNFLP
-86 NRLDIVDRNGEILA
+86 NRIDIVDRNGEILA

-130 DLDLKKLEEKI
+130 NLNLKELEEKI
-141 SKGKFFY
+141 ARGKFFY

-165 KKSVI
+165 KKAVI

-179 PHQDLFS
+179 PHNHLFS

-200 GIERSYDLKLKD
+200 GVEKSYDLKLKEKND
-212 KNEKNNNLKLSLD
+212 KNKNLKLSLD

-233 NELFNGLNTFSAR
+233 NELFNGINTFSAK
-246 GAAALLMDVTNGE
+246 GSAALLMNVTNGE
-259 ILSLVSL
+259 VLSLVSL
-266 PDFNLMERQN
+266 PDFNLMERKD
-276 ISDTEFMNKITL
+276 ISDTELMNKITL
-288 GVYELGSVFKTFTVA
+288 GVYELGSVFKTFTIA
-303 AALEEGI
+303 AALEKGI
-310 VDTDTKF
+310 VDTNTEF
-317 QDLENKIKC
+317 QNLEDKIKC

-331 SEHDELPKNLNV
+331 SEHDELPKNLSV

-349 SSNIGS
+349 SSNIGA
-355 IKIARKIGSEDYSNF
+355 IKIVRKIGSENYSNF
-370 LHTLGLLEKIDF
+370 LQSLGLLGKINF
-382 DISEVGTPLPFQ
+382 DISEVGTPLPFE

-420 AIIGNGGYEIQPTLV
+420 AIIGNGGYAIEPTLI
-435 KNKNFQSGNKIISKI
+435 KNNNFQSQNKIISKI
-450 TSEKINNILSKVVK
+450 TSEKINKILSKVVK

-473 NISGYDIGGKT
+473 NISGYDVGGKT

-498 KLNTFVSLFPIK
+498 KLNTFVSIFPIK
-510 SPKHLLLV
+510 NPKYLLLV

-529 VYSYNGIKISNI
+529 VYSYNGTKISNI
-541 RRNESGWN
+541 RRNDSGWN

-562 PILAINNLEAS
+562 PILATNNLNS
-573 TKF
+573 F

>member
-1 MINFFKK
+1 MMNFFKK
-8 KNNDINKNKKSFYY
+8 KNSDIHKNKKSFYY

-78 YSKKIFLP
+78 YDKKNFLP
-86 NRLDIVDRNGEILA
+86 NRIDIVDRNGEILA

-130 DLDLKKLEEKI
+130 NLNLKKVEKRI

-165 KKSVI
+165 KKAVI

-179 PHQDLFS
+179 PHQDLFG

-200 GIERSYDLKLKD
+200 GIEKSYDLKLKD
-212 KNEKNNNLKLSLD
+212 KNEKNKNLKLSLD

-233 NELFNGLNTFSAR
+233 NELFNGINTFSAR

-266 PDFNLMERQN
+266 PDFNLMERQK
-276 ISDTEFMNKITL
+276 ISDKEFINKITL
-288 GVYELGSVFKTFTVA
+288 GVYELGSVFKTFTIA

-310 VDTDTKF
+310 LDTDTKF

-355 IKIARKIGSEDYSNF
+355 IKIARKIGSKNYSNF
-370 LHTLGLLEKIDF
+370 LHSLGLLEKIDF
-382 DISEVGTPLPFQ
+382 DISEVGTPLPFK

-420 AIIGNGGYEIQPTLV
+420 AIIGNGGYEIKPTLI
-435 KNKNFQSGNKIISKI
+435 KNKNFQLKNKIISKT
-450 TSEKINNILSKVVK
+450 TSEKINKILSKVVK

-484 GTSKKINNGEYTQK
+484 GTSKKIDNGEYTHK

-510 SPKHLLLV
+510 NPKHLLLV

-529 VYSYNGIKISNI
+529 VYSYNGMKISNI
-541 RRNESGWN
+541 RRNDSGWN

-562 PILAINNLEAS
+562 PILATNNLNS
-573 TKF
+573 L

>member
-1 MINFFKK
+1 MNFFKK
-8 KNNDINKNKKSFYY
+8 KNNHTQKNKKSFYY

-34 NNNSIEISKNRMAFT
+34 NNNSIEISRSRMAFT
-49 FFVILSIAVILGIKI
+49 FFVILSIVAIFGIKI

-78 YSKKIFLP
+78 YNKKNFLP
-86 NRLDIVDRNGEILA
+86 NRIDIVDRNGEILA

-130 DLDLKKLEEKI
+130 NLNLKKLEEKI
-141 SKGKFFY
+141 AKGKFFY

-165 KKSVI
+165 KKAVI

-179 PHQDLFS
+179 PHSHLFS

-200 GIERSYDLKLKD
+200 GVEKSYDLKLKEKND
-212 KNEKNNNLKLSLD
+212 KNKNLKLSLD

-233 NELFNGLNTFSAR
+233 NELFNGINTFSAR
-246 GAAALLMDVTNGE
+246 GSAALLMDITNGE
-259 ILSLVSL
+259 VLSLVSL
-266 PDFNLMERQN
+266 PDFNLMERKD

-288 GVYELGSVFKTFTVA
+288 GVYELGSVFKTFTIA
-303 AALEEGI
+303 AALEKGI
-310 VDTDTKF
+310 VNPDTEF
-317 QDLENKIKC
+317 QNLEKKIKC

-349 SSNIGS
+349 SSNIGA
-355 IKIARKIGSEDYSNF
+355 IKIVRKVGSENYSNF
-370 LHTLGLLEKIDF
+370 LQSLGLLEKINF
-382 DISEVGTPLPFQ
+382 DISEVGTPLPFE
-394 WENCALETASYGHGI
+394 WENCTLETASYGHGI

-420 AIIGNGGYEIQPTLV
+420 AIIGNGGYAIEPTLI
-435 KNKNFQSGNKIISKI
+435 KNNNFQFQNKIISQI
-450 TSEKINNILSKVVK
+450 TSEKINKILSKVVK

-473 NISGYDIGGKT
+473 NISGYDVGGKT

-510 SPKHLLLV
+510 NPKYLLLV

-529 VYSYNGIKISNI
+529 VYSYNGTKISNI
-541 RRNESGWN
+541 RRNDSGWN
-549 SAYIAGRIIEKIG
+549 SVYIAGRIIEKIG
-562 PILAINNLEAS
+562 PILATNNLNS
-573 TKF
+573 F

>member
-1 MINFFKK
+1 MNFFKK
-8 KNNDINKNKKSFYY
+8 KNNNTQKNKKSFYY
-22 DDYSHENNIKTK
+22 DDYSHANNIKTK
-34 NNNSIEISKNRMAFT
+34 NNNPIEISKNRMAFI
-49 FFVILSIAVILGIKI
+49 FFVILSIAAILSIKI

-78 YSKKIFLP
+78 YNKKNFLP
-86 NRLDIVDRNGEILA
+86 NRIDIVDRNGEILA

-130 DLDLKKLEEKI
+130 NLNLKKLEEKI
-141 SKGKFFY
+141 AKGKFFY

-165 KKSVI
+165 KKAVI

-179 PHQDLFS
+179 PHNYLFS

-200 GIERSYDLKLKD
+200 GIEKSYDLKLKEKND
-212 KNEKNNNLKLSLD
+212 KNKNLKLSLD

-233 NELFNGLNTFSAR
+233 NELFNGINTFSAR
-246 GAAALLMDVTNGE
+246 GSAALLMDVTNGE
-259 ILSLVSL
+259 VLSLVSL
-266 PDFNLMERQN
+266 PDFNLMERKD
-276 ISDTEFMNKITL
+276 ISDTELMNKITL
-288 GVYELGSVFKTFTVA
+288 SVYELGSVFKTFTIA
-303 AALEEGI
+303 AALEKGI
-310 VDTDTKF
+310 VNPDTEF
-317 QDLENKIKC
+317 QNLEKKIKC

-349 SSNIGS
+349 SSNIGA
-355 IKIARKIGSEDYSNF
+355 IKIVRKIGSENYSNF
-370 LHTLGLLEKIDF
+370 LQSLGLLGKINF
-382 DISEVGTPLPFQ
+382 DIPEVGTPLPFE

-409 TTTPLQLARAY
+409 ATTPLQLARAY
-420 AIIGNGGYEIQPTLV
+420 AIIGNGGYAIEPTLI
-435 KNKNFQSGNKIISKI
+435 KNNNFQFQNRIISQT
-450 TSEKINNILSKVVK
+450 TSEKINKMLSKVVK

-473 NISGYDIGGKT
+473 NISGYDVGGKT

-510 SPKHLLLV
+510 NPKYLLLV

-529 VYSYNGIKISNI
+529 VYSYNGTKISNI
-541 RRNESGWN
+541 RRNDSGWN

-562 PILAINNLEAS
+562 PILATNNLNS
-573 TKF
+573 F

>member
-1 MINFFKK
+1 MIKFFKK

-22 DDYSHENNIKTK
+22 DDYSHENNTKTK

-179 PHQDLFS
+179 PHQGLFS

-233 NELFNGLNTFSAR
+233 NELFNGVNTFSAR

-435 KNKNFQSGNKIISKI
+435 KNTNFQSGNKIISKI

-562 PILAINNLEAS
+562 PILATNNLNS
-573 TKF
+573 F

>member
-1 MINFFKK
+1 MNFFKK
-8 KNNDINKNKKSFYY
+8 KNKNTQKNKKSFYY
-22 DDYSHENNIKTK
+22 DDYSHKNNIKTQ
-34 NNNSIEISKNRMAFT
+34 NNNSIEISKSRMAFA
-49 FFVILSIAVILGIKI
+49 FFTILSIAVILGIKI

-78 YSKKIFLP
+78 YNKKNFLP
-86 NRLDIVDRNGEILA
+86 NRIDIVDRNGEILA

-130 DLDLKKLEEKI
+130 NLNLKKVEEKI
-141 SKGKFFY
+141 AKGKFFY

-165 KKSVI
+165 KKAVI

-179 PHQDLFS
+179 PHNHLFS

-200 GIERSYDLKLKD
+200 GIERSYDLKLKEKND
-212 KNEKNNNLKLSLD
+212 KNKNLKLSLD

-233 NELFNGLNTFSAR
+233 KELFNGINTFSAR
-246 GAAALLMDVTNGE
+246 GSAALLMDVTNGE
-259 ILSLVSL
+259 VLSLVSL
-266 PDFNLMERQN
+266 PDFNLMERKD
-276 ISDTEFMNKITL
+276 ISDTELMNKITL
-288 GVYELGSVFKTFTVA
+288 GVYELGSVFKTFTIA
-303 AALEEGI
+303 AALEKGI
-310 VDTDTKF
+310 ADTNTEFKN
-317 QDLENKIKC
+317 LENKIKC

-349 SSNIGS
+349 SSNIGA
-355 IKIARKIGSEDYSNF
+355 IKIARKIGSRDYSSF
-370 LHTLGLLEKIDF
+370 LQSLGLLGKINF
-382 DISEVGTPLPFQ
+382 DISEIGTPLPFE

-420 AIIGNGGYEIQPTLV
+420 AIIGNGGYAIEPTLM
-435 KNKNFQSGNKIISKI
+435 KNNNFQFQNKIVSQA
-450 TSEKINNILSKVVK
+450 TSEKINKILSKVVK

-473 NISGYDIGGKT
+473 NISGYDVGGKT

-510 SPKHLLLV
+510 NPKYLLLV

-529 VYSYNGIKISNI
+529 VYSYNGMKVSNI
-541 RRNESGWN
+541 RRNDSGWN

-562 PILAINNLEAS
+562 PILATNNLNS
-573 TKF
+573 F

>member
-1 MINFFKK
+1 MNFFKK
-8 KNNDINKNKKSFYY
+8 KNNHTQKNKKSFYY

-34 NNNSIEISKNRMAFT
+34 NNNSIEISKSRMAFT
-49 FFVILSIAVILGIKI
+49 FFVILSIATILGIKI

-78 YSKKIFLP
+78 YNKKNFLP
-86 NRLDIVDRNGEILA
+86 NRIDIVDRNGEILA

-130 DLDLKKLEEKI
+130 NLNLKKLEEKI
-141 SKGKFFY
+141 AKGKFFY

-165 KKSVI
+165 KKAVI

-179 PHQDLFS
+179 PHNHLFS

-200 GIERSYDLKLKD
+200 GIERSYDLKLKEKND
-212 KNEKNNNLKLSLD
+212 KNKNLKLSLD

-233 NELFNGLNTFSAR
+233 NELFNGINTFSAR
-246 GAAALLMDVTNGE
+246 GSAALLMDVTNGE
-259 ILSLVSL
+259 VLSLVSL
-266 PDFNLMERQN
+266 PDFNLMERKN
-276 ISDTEFMNKITL
+276 ISDTKFMNKITL
-288 GVYELGSVFKTFTVA
+288 GVYELGSVFKTFTIA
-303 AALEEGI
+303 AALEKGI
-310 VDTDTKF
+310 IDTDTEF
-317 QDLENKIKC
+317 QNLENKIKC

-349 SSNIGS
+349 SSNIGA
-355 IKIARKIGSEDYSNF
+355 IKIVRKIGSENYSNF
-370 LHTLGLLEKIDF
+370 LQSLGLLGKINF
-382 DISEVGTPLPFQ
+382 DISEVGTPLPFE

-420 AIIGNGGYEIQPTLV
+420 AIIGNGGYAIEPTLI
-435 KNKNFQSGNKIISKI
+435 KNNNFQFQNKIISQI
-450 TSEKINNILSKVVK
+450 TSEKINKILSKVVK

-473 NISGYDIGGKT
+473 NISGYDVGGKT

-510 SPKHLLLV
+510 NPKYLLLV
-518 LMDEPKPAPNL
+518 LMDEPKPAPSL
-529 VYSYNGIKISNI
+529 IYSYNGTKISNI
-541 RRNESGWN
+541 RRNDSGWN

-562 PILAINNLEAS
+562 PILATNNLNS
-573 TKF
+573 F

>member
-1 MINFFKK
+1 MNFFKK
-8 KNNDINKNKKSFYY
+8 KNNNTKKNKKSFYY
-22 DDYSHENNIKTK
+22 DDYSHKNNIKTK
-34 NNNSIEISKNRMAFT
+34 NNNSIEISKSRMAFT

-78 YSKKIFLP
+78 YNKKNFLP
-86 NRLDIVDRNGEILA
+86 NRIDIVDRNGEILA

-130 DLDLKKLEEKI
+130 NLNLKELEEKI
-141 SKGKFFY
+141 ARGKFFY

-165 KKSVI
+165 KKAVI

-179 PHQDLFS
+179 PHNHLFS

-200 GIERSYDLKLKD
+200 GLEKSYDLKLKEKND
-212 KNEKNNNLKLSLD
+212 KNKNLKLSLD

-233 NELFNGLNTFSAR
+233 NELFNGINTFSAR
-246 GAAALLMDVTNGE
+246 GAAALLMNVTNGE
-259 ILSLVSL
+259 VLSLVSL
-266 PDFNLMERQN
+266 PDFNLMERQD

-288 GVYELGSVFKTFTVA
+288 GVYELGSVFKTFTIA
-303 AALEEGI
+303 AALEKGI
-310 VDTDTKF
+310 ADTDTEF
-317 QDLENKIKC
+317 QNLENKIKC

-349 SSNIGS
+349 SSNIGA
-355 IKIARKIGSEDYSNF
+355 IKVVRKIGSENYSNF
-370 LHTLGLLEKIDF
+370 LQSLGLLGKINF
-382 DISEVGTPLPFQ
+382 DISEVGTPLPFE

-420 AIIGNGGYEIQPTLV
+420 AIIGNGGYAIEPTLI
-435 KNKNFQSGNKIISKI
+435 KNNNFQSQNKIISQI
-450 TSEKINNILSKVVK
+450 TSEKINKILSKVVK

-473 NISGYDIGGKT
+473 NISGYDVGGKT

-510 SPKHLLLV
+510 NPKYLLLV
-518 LMDEPKPAPNL
+518 LMDEPKPAPSL
-529 VYSYNGIKISNI
+529 IYSYNGTKISNI
-541 RRNESGWN
+541 RRNDSGWN

-562 PILAINNLEAS
+562 PILATNNLNS
-573 TKF
+573 F

>member
-130 DLDLKKLEEKI
+130 DLDLKKVEEKI

-179 PHQDLFS
+179 PHQGLFS

-233 NELFNGLNTFSAR
+233 NELFNGINTFSAR

-276 ISDTEFMNKITL
+276 ISDIEFMNKITL
-288 GVYELGSVFKTFTVA
+288 GVYELGSVFKTFTFA

-331 SEHDELPKNLNV
+331 SEHDELPKNLSV
-343 EQILVR
+343 ELILVR

-435 KNKNFQSGNKIISKI
+435 KNTNFQSGNKIISKI

-562 PILAINNLEAS
+562 PILATNNLNS
-573 TKF
+573 F

>member
-1 MINFFKK
+1 MNFFKK
-8 KNNDINKNKKSFYY
+8 KNKNTQKNKKSFYY
-22 DDYSHENNIKTK
+22 DDYSHKNNIKTQ
-34 NNNSIEISKNRMAFT
+34 NNNSIEISKSRMAFA
-49 FFVILSIAVILGIKI
+49 FFTILSIAVILGIKI

-78 YSKKIFLP
+78 YNKKNFLP
-86 NRLDIVDRNGEILA
+86 NRIDIVDRNGEILA

-130 DLDLKKLEEKI
+130 NLNLKKVEEKI
-141 SKGKFFY
+141 AKGKFFY

-165 KKSVI
+165 KKAVI

-179 PHQDLFS
+179 PHNHLFS

-200 GIERSYDLKLKD
+200 GIERSYDLKLKEKND
-212 KNEKNNNLKLSLD
+212 KNKNLKLSLD

-233 NELFNGLNTFSAR
+233 NELFNGINTFSAR
-246 GAAALLMDVTNGE
+246 GSAALLMDVTNGE
-259 ILSLVSL
+259 VLSLVSL
-266 PDFNLMERQN
+266 PDFNLMERKD
-276 ISDTEFMNKITL
+276 ISDTELMNKITL
-288 GVYELGSVFKTFTVA
+288 GVYELGSVFKTFTIA
-303 AALEEGI
+303 AALEKGI
-310 VDTDTKF
+310 ADTNTEFKN
-317 QDLENKIKC
+317 LENKIKC

-349 SSNIGS
+349 SSNIGA
-355 IKIARKIGSEDYSNF
+355 IKIARKIGSRNYSNF
-370 LHTLGLLEKIDF
+370 LQSLGLLGKINF
-382 DISEVGTPLPFQ
+382 DISEVGTPLSFE

-420 AIIGNGGYEIQPTLV
+420 AIIGNGGYAIEPTLM
-435 KNKNFQSGNKIISKI
+435 KNNNFQFQNKIISQT
-450 TSEKINNILSKVVK
+450 TSEKINKILSKVVK

-473 NISGYDIGGKT
+473 NISGYDVGGKT

-498 KLNTFVSLFPIK
+498 KLNTFVALFPIK
-510 SPKHLLLV
+510 NPKYLLLV

-529 VYSYNGIKISNI
+529 VYSYNGMKISNI
-541 RRNESGWN
+541 RRNDSGWN

-562 PILAINNLEAS
+562 PILATNNLNS
-573 TKF
+573 F